1 MDCLSPDDIYAA
13 AKQLSDKI
21 INTPTLPAPAL
32 SKLLGCQLY
41 LKHEQL
47 QHTSSF
53 KVRGAYLAIL
63 ALTDAERAQGVVT
76 MSAGNH
82 AQAVAYFANQF
93 NVSSTIIMPEQ
104 APFSKVSRTKE
115 LGANVILKGR
125 TLNETS
131 DFVNNLAKEKN
142 LKLIHPYDDYDV
154 ISGQGSIGIEIF
166 EKINEL
172 DCIVVPIGGG
182 GLISGISIVAKK
194 INPKIK
200 IFGVESDLYP
210 SAYNKFKKKNLFCSG
225 DTIADGIAVKT
236 PGEKTFPIIREYIDD
251 IILVDDISIENTI
264 SNLFE
269 YERIISEG
277 AGAAGVTA
285 IIENL
290 SLFKNKKVC
299 SIICGGNIDS
309 RIYAGILN
317 KKLSRDGRLARI
329 RIGITDEPGML
340 SKISNAIAKTGGNI
354 IEIYHQRMFHD
365 VPVKKAKIDA
375 VIEAQNRKSIEE
387 IIATL
392 KSEGFEVRI
401 INETFN

>member
-1 MDCLSPDDIYAA
+1 MKINFEKILAA
-13 AKQLSDKI
+13 SKELKGNI
-21 INTPTLPAPAL
+21 VNTPFVRANKL
-32 SKLLGCQLY
+32 SSNFNTNIFLKLENLQL
-41 LKHEQL
+41 
-47 QHTSSF
+47 TSSF
-53 KVRGAYLAIL
+53 KARGACYAIMKHTLADPNRGII
-63 ALTDAERAQGVVT
+63 T

-82 AQAVAYFANQF
+82 AQAVAYFANKF

-172 DCIVVPIGGG
+172 DCIVIPIGGG

-290 SLFKNKKVC
+290 SFFKNKKVC

-375 VIEAQNRKSIEE
+375 VIEAQNKKSIEE

>member
-1 MDCLSPDDIYAA
+1 MKIDFEKIVAA
-13 AKQLSDKI
+13 SKELNGNI
-21 INTPTLPAPAL
+21 VNTPFVRANKL
-32 SKLLGCQLY
+32 SSNFNTNIFLKLENLQL
-41 LKHEQL
+41 
-47 QHTSSF
+47 TSSF
-53 KVRGAYLAIL
+53 KARGACYAIMKHTLADPNRGLI
-63 ALTDAERAQGVVT
+63 T

-82 AQAVAYFANQF
+82 AQAVAYFAHEF

-200 IFGVESDLYP
+200 IFGVESNLYP

-375 VIEAQNRKSIEE
+375 VIEAQNKKSIEE
-387 IIATL
+387 IIAIL

>member
-1 MDCLSPDDIYAA
+1 MTIHIDSIKEANFELRSNIVR
-13 AKQLSDKI
+13 
-21 INTPTLPAPAL
+21 TPTIQSQYL
-32 SKLLGCQLY
+32 SNEVNANVFLKL
-41 LKHEQL
+41 ENL
-47 QHTSSF
+47 QYTSSF
-53 KVRGAYLAIL
+53 KVRGAYVSIKRLK
-63 ALTDAERAQGVVT
+63 EEQKQKGVIA

-82 AQAVAYFANQF
+82 AQAVAYFANEF

-104 APFSKVSRTKE
+104 APFSKVLRTKE

-236 PGEKTFPIIREYIDD
+236 PGEKTFPIIKEYIDD

-375 VIEAQNRKSIEE
+375 VIEAQNKKSIEE

>member
-1 MDCLSPDDIYAA
+1 MEITFEKILETS
-13 AKQLSDKI
+13 KKLKGSI
-21 INTPTLPAPAL
+21 INTPFVKANKL
-32 SKLLGCQLY
+32 SSRFKSEIFLKLENLQL
-41 LKHEQL
+41 
-47 QHTSSF
+47 TSSF
-53 KVRGAYLAIL
+53 KARGACNAIKKHTL
-63 ALTDAERAQGVVT
+63 KDPKGGIIT

-82 AQAVAYFANQF
+82 AQAVAYFANKLK
-93 NVSSTIIMPEQ
+93 VPSTIIMPEQ

-125 TLNETS
+125 TLNETTEY
-131 DFVNNLAKEKN
+131 VNNLAKDKN

-166 EKINEL
+166 EKIKDL
-172 DCIVVPIGGG
+172 DCIVIPIGGG

-194 INPKIK
+194 INPKIR

-210 SAYNKFKKKNLFCSG
+210 SNFNQFKNKNLNCYG
-225 DTIADGIAVKT
+225 DTIADGIAVKK
-236 PGEKTFPIIREYIDD
+236 PGEKTFPIIKENIDD
-251 IILVDDISIENTI
+251 IILVNDISIENTI
-264 SNLFE
+264 SDLFE
-269 YERIISEG
+269 HERIISEG
-277 AGAAGVTA
+277 AGAAGLTA

-290 SLFKNKKVC
+290 SYFKNKNVC

-340 SKISNAIAKTGGNI
+340 SKISNVIANNGGNI

-365 VPVKKAKIDA
+365 VPIKKAKIDA
-375 VIEAQNRKSIEE
+375 VIEAQNIKNINE
-387 IIATL
+387 IISTL
-392 KSEGFEVRI
+392 RNDKFEVRI
-401 INETFN
+401 INEISK

>member
-1 MDCLSPDDIYAA
+1 MKIDFEKIVAA
-13 AKQLSDKI
+13 SKELKGNI
-21 INTPTLPAPAL
+21 VNTPFVRANKL
-32 SKLLGCQLY
+32 SSNFNTNIFLKLENLQL
-41 LKHEQL
+41 
-47 QHTSSF
+47 TSSF
-53 KVRGAYLAIL
+53 KARGACYAIMKHTLADPNRGII
-63 ALTDAERAQGVVT
+63 T

-82 AQAVAYFANQF
+82 AQAVAYFANEF

-225 DTIADGIAVKT
+225 DTIADGFAVKT

-375 VIEAQNRKSIEE
+375 VIEAQNKKSIKE

>member
-1 MDCLSPDDIYAA
+1 MKIDFEKILAA
-13 AKQLSDKI
+13 SKELKGNI
-21 INTPTLPAPAL
+21 VNTPFVRANKL
-32 SKLLGCQLY
+32 SSNFNTNIFLKLENLQL
-41 LKHEQL
+41 
-47 QHTSSF
+47 TSSF
-53 KVRGAYLAIL
+53 KARGACYAIMKHTLADPNRGII
-63 ALTDAERAQGVVT
+63 T

-82 AQAVAYFANQF
+82 AQAVAYFANEF

-290 SLFKNKKVC
+290 SFFKNKKVC

-375 VIEAQNRKSIEE
+375 VIEAQNKKSIEE

>member
-1 MDCLSPDDIYAA
+1 MKIDFDKILAA
-13 AKQLSDKI
+13 SKELKGNI
-21 INTPTLPAPAL
+21 INTPFVRANKL
-32 SKLLGCQLY
+32 SSNFNTNIFLKLENLQL
-41 LKHEQL
+41 
-47 QHTSSF
+47 TSSF
-53 KVRGAYLAIL
+53 KARGACYAIMKHTLADPNRGII
-63 ALTDAERAQGVVT
+63 T

-82 AQAVAYFANQF
+82 AQAVAYFANEF

-154 ISGQGSIGIEIF
+154 ILGQGSIGIEIF
-166 EKINEL
+166 EKIKEL
-172 DCIVVPIGGG
+172 DCIVIPIGGG

-375 VIEAQNRKSIEE
+375 VIEAQNKKSIEE
-387 IIATL
+387 IIAIL

>member
-1 MDCLSPDDIYAA
+1 MKIDFEKILAA
-13 AKQLSDKI
+13 SKELKGNI
-21 INTPTLPAPAL
+21 VNAPFVRA
-32 SKLLGCQLY
+32 SKLSSNFNTNIY
-41 LKHEQL
+41 LKLENLQL
-47 QHTSSF
+47 TSSF
-53 KVRGAYLAIL
+53 KARGACYAIMKHTI
-63 ALTDAERAQGVVT
+63 ADPNRGIIT

-82 AQAVAYFANQF
+82 AQAVAYFANEF

-166 EKINEL
+166 EKIKEL

-194 INPKIK
+194 INPNIK

-236 PGEKTFPIIREYIDD
+236 PGEKTFPIIKEYIDD

-285 IIENL
+285 IIENS

-375 VIEAQNRKSIEE
+375 VIEAQNKKSIEE
-387 IIATL
+387 IIASL

-401 INETFN
+401 INEIFN

>member
-1 MDCLSPDDIYAA
+1 MKIDFEKIVAA
-13 AKQLSDKI
+13 SKELNGNI
-21 INTPTLPAPAL
+21 VNTPFVRANKL
-32 SKLLGCQLY
+32 SSNFNTNIFLKLENLQL
-41 LKHEQL
+41 
-47 QHTSSF
+47 TSSF
-53 KVRGAYLAIL
+53 KARGACYAIMKHTLADPNRGII
-63 ALTDAERAQGVVT
+63 T

-200 IFGVESDLYP
+200 IFGVESNLYP

-375 VIEAQNRKSIEE
+375 VIEAQNKKSIEE
-387 IIATL
+387 IIAIL

>member
-1 MDCLSPDDIYAA
+1 MKIDFEKILAA
-13 AKQLSDKI
+13 SKELKGNI
-21 INTPTLPAPAL
+21 VNTPFVRANKL
-32 SKLLGCQLY
+32 SSNFNTNIFLKLENLQL
-41 LKHEQL
+41 
-47 QHTSSF
+47 TSSF
-53 KVRGAYLAIL
+53 KARGACYAIMKHTLADPNRGII
-63 ALTDAERAQGVVT
+63 T

-200 IFGVESDLYP
+200 IFGVESNLYP

-375 VIEAQNRKSIEE
+375 VIEAQNKNSIEE

>member
-1 MDCLSPDDIYAA
+1 MNLTFNDI
-13 AKQLSDKI
+13 KNIHKKI
-21 INTPTLPAPAL
+21 RHNVKWTETTFTSSISEKLGIDTFLKLENRQHTGAFKIRGSY
-32 SKLLGCQLY
+32 SKLLSLSAVE
-41 LKHEQL
+41 K
-47 QHTSSF
+47 
-53 KVRGAYLAIL
+53 KA
-63 ALTDAERAQGVVT
+63 GVVA

-82 AQAVAYFANQF
+82 AQAVAYFANEF

-154 ISGQGSIGIEIF
+154 ILGQGSIGIEIF
-166 EKINEL
+166 EKIKEL

-375 VIEAQNRKSIEE
+375 VIEAQNKKSIEE

>member
-1 MDCLSPDDIYAA
+1 MKIDF
-13 AKQLSDKI
+13 DKI
-21 INTPTLPAPAL
+21 LAASKELKGNIVNTPFVRANKL
-32 SKLLGCQLY
+32 SSNFNTNIFLKLENLQL
-41 LKHEQL
+41 
-47 QHTSSF
+47 TSSF
-53 KVRGAYLAIL
+53 KARGACYAIKKHTL
-63 ALTDAERAQGVVT
+63 EDPNRGIIT

-82 AQAVAYFANQF
+82 AQAVAYFANKF

-154 ISGQGSIGIEIF
+154 ILGQGSIGIEIF
-166 EKINEL
+166 EKIKEL

-285 IIENL
+285 IIEYS
-290 SLFKNKKVC
+290 SLFKNKKVS

-375 VIEAQNRKSIEE
+375 VIEAQNKKSIEE

>member
-1 MDCLSPDDIYAA
+1 MKIDF
-13 AKQLSDKI
+13 DKI
-21 INTPTLPAPAL
+21 LAASKELKGNIVNTPFVRANKL
-32 SKLLGCQLY
+32 SSNFNTNIFLKLENLQL
-41 LKHEQL
+41 
-47 QHTSSF
+47 TSSF
-53 KVRGAYLAIL
+53 KARGACYAIMKHTL
-63 ALTDAERAQGVVT
+63 EDPNRGIIT

-82 AQAVAYFANQF
+82 AQAVAYFANEF

-154 ISGQGSIGIEIF
+154 ILGQGSIGIEIF
-166 EKINEL
+166 EKIKEL
-172 DCIVVPIGGG
+172 DCIVIPIGGG

-375 VIEAQNRKSIEE
+375 VIEAQNKKSIEE
-387 IIATL
+387 IITTL

>member
-1 MDCLSPDDIYAA
+1 MEITFEKILETS
-13 AKQLSDKI
+13 KKLKGSI
-21 INTPTLPAPAL
+21 INTPFVKANKL
-32 SKLLGCQLY
+32 SSRFKSDIFLKLENLQL
-41 LKHEQL
+41 
-47 QHTSSF
+47 TSSF
-53 KVRGAYLAIL
+53 KARGACNAIKKHTL
-63 ALTDAERAQGVVT
+63 KDPNGGIIT

-82 AQAVAYFANQF
+82 AQAVAYFANKLK
-93 NVSSTIIMPEQ
+93 VPSTIIMPEQ

-125 TLNETS
+125 TLNETTEY
-131 DFVNNLAKEKN
+131 VNNLAKDKN

-166 EKINEL
+166 EKIKDL
-172 DCIVVPIGGG
+172 DCIVIPIGGG

-194 INPKIK
+194 INPKIR

-210 SAYNKFKKKNLFCSG
+210 SNFNQFKNKNLNCYG
-225 DTIADGIAVKT
+225 DTIADGIAVKK
-236 PGEKTFPIIREYIDD
+236 PGEKTFPIIKENIDD
-251 IILVDDISIENTI
+251 IILVNDISIENTI
-264 SNLFE
+264 SDLFE
-269 YERIISEG
+269 HERIISEG
-277 AGAAGVTA
+277 AGAAGLTA

-290 SLFKNKKVC
+290 SYFKNKNVC

-340 SKISNAIAKTGGNI
+340 SKISNVIASNGGNI

-365 VPVKKAKIDA
+365 VPIKKAKIDA
-375 VIEAQNRKSIEE
+375 VIEAQNIKNINE
-387 IIATL
+387 IISTL
-392 KSEGFEVRI
+392 RNDKFEVRI
-401 INETFN
+401 INEISK

>member
-1 MDCLSPDDIYAA
+1 MKIDFEKILAA
-13 AKQLSDKI
+13 SKELKGNI
-21 INTPTLPAPAL
+21 VNTPFVRANKL
-32 SKLLGCQLY
+32 SSNFNTNIFLKLENLQL
-41 LKHEQL
+41 
-47 QHTSSF
+47 TSSF
-53 KVRGAYLAIL
+53 KARGACYAIMKHTL
-63 ALTDAERAQGVVT
+63 KYPKRGIIT

-82 AQAVAYFANQF
+82 AQAVAYFANEF

-166 EKINEL
+166 EKIKEL

-236 PGEKTFPIIREYIDD
+236 PGEKTFPIIREYVDD

-269 YERIISEG
+269 HERIISEG

-375 VIEAQNRKSIEE
+375 VIEAQNKKSIEE

>member
-1 MDCLSPDDIYAA
+1 MELTFEKILETS
-13 AKQLSDKI
+13 KQLKGNV
-21 INTPTLPAPAL
+21 INTPFVKANKL
-32 SKLLGCQLY
+32 SSRFNLDIFLKLENLQL
-41 LKHEQL
+41 
-47 QHTSSF
+47 TSSF
-53 KVRGAYLAIL
+53 KARGAYNAIKKHTL
-63 ALTDAERAQGVVT
+63 KEQYNGIIT

-82 AQAVAYFANQF
+82 AQAVAYFANKLK
-93 NVSSTIIMPEQ
+93 VPSTIIMPKQ

-125 TLNETS
+125 TLNETT
-131 DFVNNLAKEKN
+131 DYVNNLAKEKN

-166 EKINEL
+166 EKIKDL
-172 DCIVVPIGGG
+172 DCMVIPIGGG

-210 SAYNKFKKKNLFCSG
+210 SNFNKFKNKNLSCFG
-225 DTIADGIAVKT
+225 DTIADGIAVKKQ
-236 PGEKTFPIIREYIDD
+236 GKKTFPIIKDNVDE
-251 IILVDDISIENTI
+251 IILVNDISIENTI
-264 SNLFE
+264 SDLFE
-269 YERIISEG
+269 HERIISEG
-277 AGAAGVTA
+277 AGAVGVAA
-285 IIENL
+285 ITENL
-290 SLFKNKKVC
+290 SLFKNKNVC

-340 SKISNAIAKTGGNI
+340 SKISNAIASKGGNI

-375 VIEAQNRKSIEE
+375 VIETQSNKNINE
-387 IIATL
+387 IISTL
-392 KSEGFEVRI
+392 KNEKFEVRI
-401 INETFN
+401 INETSN

>member
-1 MDCLSPDDIYAA
+1 MKIDF
-13 AKQLSDKI
+13 DKI
-21 INTPTLPAPAL
+21 LAASKELKGNIVNTPFVRANKL
-32 SKLLGCQLY
+32 SSKFNTNIFLKLENLQL
-41 LKHEQL
+41 
-47 QHTSSF
+47 TSSF
-53 KVRGAYLAIL
+53 KARGACYAIMKHTH
-63 ALTDAERAQGVVT
+63 ADPNRGIIT

-82 AQAVAYFANQF
+82 AQAVAYFANKF

-154 ISGQGSIGIEIF
+154 ISGQGSSGIEIC
-166 EKINEL
+166 EKMNEL
-172 DCIVVPIGGG
+172 DCSVVPIGGG
-182 GLISGISIVAKK
+182 GLISGISIVAKNK
-194 INPKIK
+194 SKNK

-375 VIEAQNRKSIEE
+375 VIEAQNKKVS
-387 IIATL
+387 
-392 KSEGFEVRI
+392 KK
-401 INETFN
+401 

>member
-1 MDCLSPDDIYAA
+1 MKIDFEKILAA
-13 AKQLSDKI
+13 SKELKGNI
-21 INTPTLPAPAL
+21 VNTPFVRANKL
-32 SKLLGCQLY
+32 SSNFNTNIFLKLENLQL
-41 LKHEQL
+41 
-47 QHTSSF
+47 TSSF
-53 KVRGAYLAIL
+53 KARGACYAIMKHTLADPNRGII
-63 ALTDAERAQGVVT
+63 T

-82 AQAVAYFANQF
+82 AQAVAYFANEF

-236 PGEKTFPIIREYIDD
+236 PGEKTFPIIKEYIDD

-290 SLFKNKKVC
+290 SFFKNKKVC

-375 VIEAQNRKSIEE
+375 VIEAQNKKSIEE

>member
-1 MDCLSPDDIYAA
+1 MKIDFEKILAA
-13 AKQLSDKI
+13 SKELKGNI
-21 INTPTLPAPAL
+21 VNTPFVRANKL
-32 SKLLGCQLY
+32 SSNFNTNIFLKLENLQL
-41 LKHEQL
+41 
-47 QHTSSF
+47 TSSF
-53 KVRGAYLAIL
+53 KARGACYAIMKHTLADPNRGII
-63 ALTDAERAQGVVT
+63 T

-82 AQAVAYFANQF
+82 AQAVAYFANEF

-290 SLFKNKKVC
+290 PLFKNKKVC

-375 VIEAQNRKSIEE
+375 VIEAQNKKSIEE